1 MYNIIFNKELLY
13 FSSRELE
20 VIIVVEAI
28 VLIEL
33 LYKPRDIINRGE
45 AEELPINKQDLLLN
59 LSTKQQLR
67 CRAALEPKLTDS

>member
-28 VLIEL
+28 VPIEL
-33 LYKPRDIINRGE
+33 LYKPRDIINRGKVE
-45 AEELPINKQDLLLN
+45 KLPINK
-59 LSTKQQLR
+59 
-67 CRAALEPKLTDS
+67 